1 MIKILNIYLLR
12 RILIILPGVFLIQI
26 LNAQQQNLDYFL
38 NSGLKNSP
46 LLKDYTNRVKSAMID
61 SMRIKAGQGIH
72 VNATSNN
79 AYAPVIHS
87 WGYDEIKTDIA
98 ELSAVVQISKEI
110 TWNKNLQNKYQAIR
124 LQNQSAL
131 LAGSLSAKDLKKTII
146 SQYIL
151 AWGDQQ
157 YYELNSGVLNVLRQE
172 ELIVKK
178 LAENGFY
185 RQTEYLS
192 FAVNIRQ
199 QELVAEQFDFQFKT
213 DYETLNYLCGIFDTT
228 RYVLTNPAL
237 ISNPSAGIRNTIFYR
252 QFVIDS
258 LKLINSDMQ
267 IDFNYQ
273 PKLSVFADGGY
284 LSSLTVTPWKNFGVS
299 AGLTLTV
306 PIYDG
311 RQRQMQHDQVAIS
324 ESTRSNYKD
333 FFETQYRQQIAL
345 LCHQLAAIDQLAKKT
360 VEQQKYAKALVDAN
374 RVLLNTGDISVN
386 DYLLSVNNYMNANNM
401 LIENTIERYRI
412 INELN
417 YWSEK

>member
-1 MIKILNIYLLR
+1 MDKRLFIHLFR
-12 RILIILPGVFLIQI
+12 QILIIITGVLVIQN
-26 LNAQQQNLDYFL
+26 LNAQQRNLDYFV
-38 NSGLKNSP
+38 NSGLQNSP
-46 LLKDYTNRVKSAMID
+46 LLKDYNNRVKSALID
-61 SMRIKAGQGIH
+61 SMRIKAGQGIK

-79 AYAPVIHS
+79 YYAPVVKD
-87 WGYDEIKTDIA
+87 WGFDEVKTDIA

-110 TWNKNLQNKYQAIR
+110 TWNRNLQNKFQAIR

-131 LAGSLSAKDLKKTII
+131 LEGSLSAKDLKKTII

-151 AWGDQQ
+151 AYGDQQ
-157 YYELNSGVLNVLRQE
+157 YYELNSGVLDFLRQE
-172 ELIVKK
+172 ETVVKK

-192 FAVNIRQ
+192 FVVNIRQ
-199 QELVAEQFDFQFKT
+199 QELVAEQFNYQFKT
-213 DYETLNYLCGIFDTT
+213 DFETLNYLCGIFDTA
-228 RYVLTNPAL
+228 RYVLANPAL
-237 ISNPSAGIRNTIFYR
+237 ISSSSAGIRNSVFYR

-258 LKLINSDMQ
+258 LKLINSDRQ
-267 IDFNYQ
+267 IDFDYQ

-284 LSSLTVTPWKNFGVS
+284 LSSLAATPWRNFGLS

-333 FFETQYRQQIAL
+333 FFENQYRQQITL
-345 LCHQLAAIDQLAKKT
+345 LNHQLASIDQIAGKT
-360 VEQQKYAKALVDAN
+360 LEQKKYAIALIDAN
-374 RVLLNTGDISVN
+374 RILLNTGDISVN
-386 DYLLSVNNYMNANNM
+386 DYLLSVRNYLNANNM
-401 LIENTIERYRI
+401 QIENTIERFRI